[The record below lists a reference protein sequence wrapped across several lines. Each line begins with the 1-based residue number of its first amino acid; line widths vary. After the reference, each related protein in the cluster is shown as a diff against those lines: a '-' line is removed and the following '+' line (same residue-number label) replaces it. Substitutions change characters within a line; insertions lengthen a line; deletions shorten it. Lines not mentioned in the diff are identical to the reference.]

1 MLRDRLNLSMAK
13 KPRSCMAA
21 PVRLT
26 NEQRYIFDAACH
38 RLRQD
43 EGAPQMTEGRC
54 LELIAADYLAGV
66 SKDAQQISRSD

>member
-1 MLRDRLNLSMAK
+1 
-13 KPRSCMAA
+13 MAA